1 MVLNVDTAFLDEDD
15 RELLIKLICK
25 EQLRMIIKDNN
36 KYNSDKYKRLEALK
50 VVINDWSIA

>member
-1 MVLNVDTAFLDEDD
+1 MVLNVDTAFLDEED

>member
-1 MVLNVDTAFLDEDD
+1 MVLNVDTAFFDEDD

-25 EQLRMIIKDNN
+25 EQLRMITKDSK
-36 KYNSDKYKRLEALK
+36 KYDSDKYKRLEALK

>member
-1 MVLNVDTAFLDEDD
+1 MVLNIDTALLDEED

-25 EQLRMIIKDNN
+25 EQLRMITKDSK
-36 KYNSDKYKRLEALK
+36 KYNSDKYKRREVLK

>member
-1 MVLNVDTAFLDEDD
+1 MVLNIDTALLDEED

-25 EQLRMIIKDNN
+25 EQLRMITKDSK
-36 KYNSDKYKRLEALK
+36 KYNSDKYKRLEVLK